1 MNLNSAMIWQQALIT
16 CRQYTVLPAVW
27 ALCSENLFKN
37 TRAFWK
43 TKKMLLKLKGQ
54 HKQTQKTQQ
63 IISIL
68 KLMECFTNFLNK
80 FYSLSGKVK
89 LIAILLSKLYKQT
102 VTWSFNFLIPG
113 YAEINIM

>member
-1 MNLNSAMIWQQALIT
+1 
-16 CRQYTVLPAVW
+16 
-27 ALCSENLFKN
+27 
-37 TRAFWK
+37 
-43 TKKMLLKLKGQ
+43 
-54 HKQTQKTQQ
+54 
-63 IISIL
+63 
-68 KLMECFTNFLNK
+68 MECFTNFLNK